1 MMVRCGMI
9 QHGTQTLPAQ
19 SHHDH
24 HHDHHHH
31 DEDDDHFDKT
41 DHDDNDDSSTMV
53 MTMTLM
59 AKLCGT
65 NRQLWDSPTNVSHHR
80 KFP

>member
-1 MMVRCGMI
+1 MMVQCGMI

-31 DEDDDHFDKT
+31 GEDDDHY
-41 DHDDNDDSSTMV
+41 DNNDRDEINDPDDS
-53 MTMTLM
+53 
-59 AKLCGT
+59 
-65 NRQLWDSPTNVSHHR
+65 
-80 KFP
+80 